1 MSPSTMP
8 VGGPPQRVLTVS
20 ELTLMVRDR
29 LEHQFS
35 DVWVEGEVSNLRTPA
50 SGHVYLTLK
59 DSWSQIRAVLFRAAA
74 QRVKFEVREGLQM
87 LVRGRL
93 TVYEPRG
100 EYQIV
105 LDYLEPKGM
114 GALQLRF
121 EQLKEKLERE
131 GLFAPARKRPLPL
144 LPRRVGIVTSLTGAA
159 VRDMITIIRRRCPIV
174 EIIVRPVSVQG
185 DAAASE
191 IAEGITDLAARG
203 DLDVMIVG
211 RGGGSWEDL
220 WCFNEEVVVRAIAA
234 SKVPVVSAVG
244 HEIDYTLADFA
255 ADLRAPT
262 PSAAAEIVV
271 PVMDDLRRT
280 LVESMLRQRRAVG
293 GRLELLRTRVE
304 SLRRH
309 LPLVRVRVLRYA
321 QRVDDLRG
329 DLASALRSRMGEFR
343 HRLTAH
349 RHVLGTLNPLAK
361 IRGAAVLAQQIAKRL
376 EQAMLNMVAHKRE
389 ASRACAG
396 LLDSL
401 SPLAI
406 LARGYSIVHHEPS
419 GAIVRDAAEVA
430 VRDEIRARLA
440 KGELRARVTDVKR
453 ET

>member
-1 MSPSTMP
+1 MP
-8 VGGPPQRVLTVS
+8 LVGPPQRVLTVS

-29 LEHQFS
+29 LEQQFS
-35 DVWVEGEVSNLRTPA
+35 EVWVEGEVSNLRTPA

-59 DSWSQIRAVLFRAAA
+59 DSSSQIRAVLFRAAA

-105 LDYLEPKGM
+105 LDYLEPKGV

-131 GLFAPARKRPLPL
+131 GLFDAARKRPVPL
-144 LPRRVGIVTSLTGAA
+144 LPRRVGVVTSLTGAA
-159 VRDMITIIRRRCPIV
+159 VRDMVTIIRRRCPIV
-174 EIIVRPVSVQG
+174 EILVHPVSVQG

-191 IAEGITDLAARG
+191 IARGITDLAARG
-203 DLDVMIVG
+203 DVDVMIVG

-220 WCFNEEVVVRAIAA
+220 WCFNEEAVVRAIAA
-234 SKVPVVSAVG
+234 STVPVVSAVG
-244 HEIDYTLADFA
+244 HETDYTLADFA

-271 PVMDDLRRT
+271 PVLDELRRM
-280 LVESMLRQRRAVG
+280 LLESLLRQQRAVG
-293 GRLELLRTRVE
+293 GRVGLLRHRVE
-304 SLRRH
+304 ALRRH
-309 LPLVRVRVLRYA
+309 LPLVRVRLLRNA
-321 QRVDDLRG
+321 QRVDDLRS
-329 DLASALRSRMGEFR
+329 DLTRTLHSRLGALR
-343 HRLTAH
+343 HRLNGH
-349 RHVLGTLNPLAK
+349 RQALGTLNPLAR
-361 IRGAAVLAQQIAKRL
+361 IRGAAVLAQQMAKRL
-376 EQAMLNMVAHKRE
+376 EQGMLNVLVRKRE
-389 ASRACAG
+389 LTRACAG

-406 LARGYSIVHHEPS
+406 LGRGYSIVHHVPS
-419 GAIVRDAAEVA
+419 GTIVRDAVEVA
-430 VRDEIRARLA
+430 VHDEVRARLA
-440 KGELRARVTDVKR
+440 KGELRCRVTDVKH
-453 ET
+453 EM

>member
-1 MSPSTMP
+1 MP
-8 VGGPPQRVLTVS
+8 LGGPPQRVLTVS

-29 LEHQFS
+29 LESQFS

-74 QRVKFEVREGLQM
+74 QRLKFEVREGLQM

-105 LDYLEPKGM
+105 LDYLEPKGV

-131 GLFAPARKRPLPL
+131 GLFDPARKRPLPL

-159 VRDMITIIRRRCPIV
+159 VRDMISIIRRRCPIV
-174 EIIVRPVSVQG
+174 EILVRPVSVQG
-185 DAAASE
+185 DPAASE
-191 IAEGITDLAARG
+191 IADGIADVAALG
-203 DLDVMIVG
+203 GVDVMIVG

-220 WCFNEEVVVRAIAA
+220 WCFNEEVVVRAVAA
-234 SKVPVVSAVG
+234 STVPVVSAVG
-244 HEIDYTLADFA
+244 HEIDYTLTDFA

-271 PVMDDLRRT
+271 PVLDELRRIL
-280 LVESMLRQRRAVG
+280 LVSMLRQQRAIA
-293 GRLELLRTRVE
+293 GRLDLLRQRVE

-309 LPLVRVRVLRYA
+309 LPMVRVRLLRYA

-329 DLASALRSRMGEFR
+329 ELALALRSRLGELR
-343 HRLTAH
+343 QRLTGR

-361 IRGAAVLAQQIAKRL
+361 IRGAAVLAQQMAKRL
-376 EQAMLNMVAHKRE
+376 EQGMLNVVARKRE
-389 ASRACAG
+389 ATRACAG

-406 LARGYSIVHHEPS
+406 LGRGYSIVHHVPS
-419 GAIVRDAAEVA
+419 GTIVRDAAEVA
-430 VRDEIRARLA
+430 VHEEIRARLA
-440 KGELRARVTDVKR
+440 KGELRCRVTDVKR
-453 ET
+453 ER

>member
-1 MSPSTMP
+1 MP
-8 VGGPPQRVLTVS
+8 LGGPPQRVLTVS

-35 DVWVEGEVSNLRTPA
+35 EVWVEGEVSNLRTPA

-59 DSWSQIRAVLFRAAA
+59 DSWSQIRAVIFRAAA
-74 QRVKFEVREGLQM
+74 QRVKFELREGLQM

-105 LDYLEPKGM
+105 LDYLEPKGV

-121 EQLKEKLERE
+121 EQLKEKLQRE
-131 GLFAPARKRPLPL
+131 GLFDAARKRPVPL
-144 LPRRVGIVTSLTGAA
+144 LPRRVGVVTSLTGAA
-159 VRDMITIIRRRCPIV
+159 VRDMVTIIRRRCPIV
-174 EIIVRPVSVQG
+174 EILVHPVSVQG

-191 IAEGITDLAARG
+191 IARGITDLAAWG
-203 DLDVMIVG
+203 DVDVMIVG

-234 SKVPVVSAVG
+234 STVPVVSAVG
-244 HEIDYTLADFA
+244 HETDYTLADFA

-262 PSAAAEIVV
+262 PSAAAEVVV
-271 PVMDDLRRT
+271 PVMDELRRM
-280 LVESMLRQRRAVG
+280 LLESMLRQQRAVG
-293 GRLELLRTRVE
+293 GRVGLLRHRVE

-309 LPLVRVRVLRYA
+309 LPLVRVRLLRNA
-321 QRVDDLRG
+321 QRVDDLRS
-329 DLASALRSRMGEFR
+329 DLARTLHSRLGALR
-343 HRLTAH
+343 HRLNGH
-349 RHVLGTLNPLAK
+349 RQVLGTLNPLAR

-376 EQAMLNMVAHKRE
+376 EQGMLNVLVRKRE
-389 ASRACAG
+389 LTRACAG

-406 LARGYSIVHHEPS
+406 LGRGYSIVHHLPS
-419 GAIVRDAAEVA
+419 GTIIRDAAEVA
-430 VRDEIRARLA
+430 VHDEVRARLA
-440 KGELRARVTDVKR
+440 KGELRCRVTDVKH